1 MTSAVDVGAGA
12 AGGDPSPGLGVDK
25 PAAAPYSP
33 SGGRAASP
41 GPNII
46 FGEAR

>member
-25 PAAAPYSP
+25 PAAAPCSP